1 MTYGNRIF
9 LTTAMAALLCGVP
22 AGSALAADLGG
33 GCCADLEE
41 RVAELEATTARKGN
55 RVVSLQVSG
64 QINKALLFWDDG
76 VDSDVYVVD
85 PDSDGSRFRFTGQAQ
100 ISAGWTAGY
109 TMEFSVFDAAS
120 NLVSQ
125 TNDEGTVDGLRVRRN
140 FLYVESERLGRFSIG
155 QENQATDGINEID
168 VVATY
173 SSVSKTHYSGGFAIR
188 DAGGGVLESGDLG
201 GAGLTWANVLGAIGG
216 GQEDIVRYDTPSIY
230 GFIASASW
238 GDDDVWDVALRFAK
252 EFNSVRVAAGVGYL
266 KDDRDDSGVDDQL
279 SGSISAIHVP
289 SGLFATFAAG
299 SRSFDNGELD
309 EATNIYAKVGISR
322 RWFSPG
328 ATTLFVDWSQ
338 YENFGEGLDLEGAG
352 FLESSEASAWGIG
365 VVQSIDSAAMNLY
378 AVAHFLDADLE
389 SSTDGDLE
397 AEGYF
402 AIVVGSHIKF

>member
-1 MTYGNRIF
+1 MTIGNRII
-9 LTTAMAALLCGVP
+9 LSTAISALLCAVP
-22 AGSALAADLGG
+22 AGSAFAADLGG

-76 VDSDVYVVD
+76 EESDVFVVD
-85 PDSDGSRFRFTGQAQ
+85 PDSDGSRFRFTGVAQ
-100 ISAGWTAGY
+100 LKPGWTAGY
-109 TMEFSVFDAAS
+109 TMEFSLFDAPS

-125 TNDEGTVDGLRVRRN
+125 DDDEGGSGADLRVRRN
-140 FLYVESERLGRFSIG
+140 FLYVESEQLGRFTIG

-173 SSVSKTHYSGGFAIR
+173 STVSKTHYAGGFEIT
-188 DAGGGVLESGDLG
+188 GGE
-201 GAGLTWANVLGAIGG
+201 GLTWGNVLGAIGG

-230 GFIASASW
+230 GFIASATW

-252 EFNSVRVAAGVGYL
+252 EFNSVRIAAGIGYL
-266 KDDRDDSGVDDQL
+266 SDDRPDNVSGVDSQL
-279 SGSISAIHVP
+279 SGSISAIHAP
-289 SGLFATFAAG
+289 SGIFATFAAG

-309 EATNIYAKVGISR
+309 EATNLYFKAGISR
-322 RWFSPG
+322 QWNSLG
-328 ATTLFVDWSQ
+328 ATTIYADYAQF
-338 YENFGEGLDLEGAG
+338 ENFGEGTSTGG
-352 FLESSEASAWGIG
+352 GFFLESSEATVWGFG

-378 AVAHFLDADLE
+378 AVAQFFDADLQE
-389 SSTDGDLE
+389 ANADVVNDLDTE
-397 AEGYF
+397 EHF